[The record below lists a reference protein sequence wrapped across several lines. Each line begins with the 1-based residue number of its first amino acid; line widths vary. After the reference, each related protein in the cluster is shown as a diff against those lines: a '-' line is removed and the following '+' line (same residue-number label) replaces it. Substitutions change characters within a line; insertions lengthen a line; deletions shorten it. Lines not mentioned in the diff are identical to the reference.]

1 VPKRSEAHLEARR
14 QQILEGARRAFSRYG
29 YEGATVA
36 KLEEEIGLS
45 RGAIFNYYPSKY
57 ELFFALAS
65 EQQAEALR
73 IWIDR
78 GFEALLREIAEENPD
93 WLGVYLEHVRHLR
106 TDPALRERW
115 KNRAPDEDRTAL
127 EHMLA
132 LQARGEVRDDVP
144 TETIGRFLGLI
155 ADGIALQTGAGFPVD
170 LEPMLGLIRDAIAPR
185 K

>member
-1 VPKRSEAHLEARR
+1 MPKRSEAHLEARR
-14 QQILEGARRAFSRYG
+14 QQILDGARRAFSRYG

-57 ELFFALAS
+57 ELFFALAAA
-65 EQQAEALR
+65 EQARGLE
-73 IWIDR
+73 IWMER
-78 GFEALLREIAEENPD
+78 GFEALLREIAEWNPD
-93 WLGVYLEHVRHLR
+93 WLGVYLEHARRLR

-115 KNRAPDEDRTAL
+115 KQRDAEGDARALA
-127 EHMLA
+127 HMQA

-144 TETIGRFLGLI
+144 AETIGRFIGLI
-155 ADGIALQTGAGFPVD
+155 VDGIGLQTSAGFPVD
-170 LEPMLGLIRDAIAPR
+170 VEPLLGLIRDAIAPR

>member
-1 VPKRSEAHLEARR
+1 VPKRSEEHLEARR
-14 QQILEGARRAFSRYG
+14 RQILDGARAAFSRYG

-57 ELFFALAS
+57 EIFFALAS
-65 EQQAEALR
+65 EQQAAALE
-73 IWIDR
+73 IWQER
-78 GFEALLREIAEENPD
+78 GFEALLREIAEENPE

-106 TDPALRERW
+106 TDPKLRARW
-115 KNRAPDEDRTAL
+115 QNRTPEDDQRAQQ
-127 EHMLA
+127 HMLE
-132 LQARGEVRDDVP
+132 LQASGEIRDDVSP
-144 TETIGRFLGLI
+144 ETIGKFLGLVV
-155 ADGIALQTGAGFPVD
+155 DGIALQTGAGFPVD

>member
-1 VPKRSEAHLEARR
+1 VPKRSEEHLEARR
-14 QQILEGARRAFSRYG
+14 RQILDGARVTFARYG

-57 ELFFALAS
+57 EIFYALAS
-65 EQQAEALR
+65 EQQAEALE
-73 IWIDR
+73 IWQER
-78 GFEALLREIAEENPD
+78 GFEALLREIAEENPE

-106 TDPALRERW
+106 TDPELRARW
-115 KNRAPDEDRTAL
+115 QNRTPDDDVRARD
-127 EHMLA
+127 HMVE
-132 LQARGEVRDDVP
+132 LQASGESRDDVSA
-144 TETIGRFLGLI
+144 ETIGKFLGLL
-155 ADGIALQTGAGFPVD
+155 ADGIALQTSAGFPVD

>member
-1 VPKRSEAHLEARR
+1 MPKRSEEHLEARR
-14 QQILEGARRAFSRYG
+14 RQILDGARTAFSRYG

-36 KLEEEIGLS
+36 KLEQEIGLS

-57 ELFFALAS
+57 EIFYALAS
-65 EQQAEALR
+65 EQQAEALE
-73 IWIDR
+73 IWMER
-78 GFEALLREIAEENPD
+78 GFEALLRVIAEENPD

-115 KNRAPDEDRTAL
+115 KNRTPDEDRTAL

-132 LQARGEVRDDVP
+132 LQARGEIRDDVP
-144 TETIGRFLGLI
+144 PEAIGSFLGILV
-155 ADGIALQTGAGFPVD
+155 DGIALQTSAGFPVEV
-170 LEPMLGLIRDAIAPR
+170 EPVFGLIRDAIAPR